1 MGESNI
7 QAGKRKNNQ
16 RIRWLKSNGKV
27 FEIQEKEGIFMN
39 CKIVEDMITLY
50 AENLCSEDSKTMVE
64 EHIETCENCR
74 KKLEDYKTEL
84 AEELYQDKK
93 IEQDKTKLQEN
104 TIKEINPFK
113 KIKKTMWYRSVLNV
127 VLAVILIIIVCI
139 TGFLTYNQVN
149 KEFVSFETIADGIAA
164 KKLCEK
170 FAKGDIDGFIDGLD
184 ISCFSYV
191 DSDSINAF
199 MEDQRKDLAEIYQN
213 QLKDKKIKVFLDAA
227 AYTTVT
233 DVEKRRDFAEIFAV
247 VGIQIEKD
255 YTLYLDL
262 EKSGCEKFKL
272 SGMWHIPELD
282 EKGYAMEDK
291 YEEMN
296 AILNRFSYSQNAKA
310 HYETYKAGIMFTLTR
325 QEEPGKQEMSLLTRQ
340 EEPDKQEMSLDTFLK
355 NPTVTE
361 ETEKEDTYGETVKKR
376 IKTLMEQQV
385 TIEDYA
391 WKDVNYDKE
400 KKAFFTE
407 MLWSVQDH
415 KTGNSAIVATE
426 FEVGEDG
433 FYKTEKGTKVIAGE
447 MKEEVKKELEEVFE

>member
-1 MGESNI
+1 
-7 QAGKRKNNQ
+7 
-16 RIRWLKSNGKV
+16 
-27 FEIQEKEGIFMN
+27 MN

-84 AEELYQDKK
+84 AEELYKDEQ
-93 IEQDKTKLQEN
+93 IEQDKTKLKEN

-113 KIKKTMWYRSVLNV
+113 KIKQIMWYRLVLNV
-127 VLAVILIIIVCI
+127 VLAVILTIIVCI

-149 KEFVSFETIADGIAA
+149 KEFISLETIADGIAA
-164 KKLCEK
+164 KNLCEK

-199 MEDQRKDLAEIYQN
+199 MQDQRKDLAEIYQK
-213 QLKDKKIKVFLDAA
+213 QLKEKKIKVFLDAA
-227 AYTTVT
+227 EYTTVT
-233 DVEKRRDFAEIFAV
+233 GVEKRRNFAEIFAV

-255 YTLYLDL
+255 YTLYLEL

-272 SGMWHIPELD
+272 NGMWHVPELD
-282 EKGYAMEDK
+282 EKGYTMEDK
-291 YEEMN
+291 YEKMN
-296 AILNRFSYSQNAKA
+296 AILNRFSYFQNAKT

-325 QEEPGKQEMSLLTRQ
+325 QEEPGKKEIS
-340 EEPDKQEMSLDTFLK
+340 PDTFLK
-355 NPTVTE
+355 NPAVTE
-361 ETEKEDTYGETVKKR
+361 ETEKDGTYGETVKKR

-447 MKEEVKKELEEVFE
+447 MKEEVKKELEEVFD